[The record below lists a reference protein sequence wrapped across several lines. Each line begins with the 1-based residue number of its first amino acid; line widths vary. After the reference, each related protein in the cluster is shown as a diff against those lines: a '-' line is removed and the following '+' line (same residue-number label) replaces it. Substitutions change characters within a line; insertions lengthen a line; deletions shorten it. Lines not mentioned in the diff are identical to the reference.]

1 MKNTQQGTVTVG
13 DGNLYCEAKGSGEP
27 MVLCHAG
34 FVDSG
39 MWDGQWEQFSQ
50 FFHVVR
56 FDMRGY
62 GKSGRAQ
69 GPLARRKDLEA
80 LLDQLGIQRA
90 VLIGCSLG
98 GATVLDFALEH
109 PERAAALVLVSAVP
123 GGFEMQGAP
132 PADLLAMFAAMQQGD
147 LPQVAELQLRLWI
160 DGPFRKPEQVDPAV
174 RQQAA
179 EMNRIP
185 VEYGTFG
192 LDIQPVDPLDPPAIT
207 QLHQV
212 RVPTLIVAGAL
223 DDPELLRAA
232 GVMAQGI
239 PAAKKVIIA
248 GAAHVPNMEKPAE
261 FNRELLGFL
270 AAAGLRA

>member
-50 FFHVVR
+50 FYHVVR

-62 GKSGRAQ
+62 GKSGPAQ

-90 VLIGCSLG
+90 VLIGCSMG
-98 GATVLDFALEH
+98 GSTVLDFALEH

-132 PADLLAMFAAMQQGD
+132 PADLLAMFAAMHQGD